1 MVLVTII
8 WPLVFY
14 FITFS
19 LYLTIVTVVILILK
33 HATTLQLLST
43 LEEALTQAELDYQK
57 ANIDLQIQEHL
68 QAFSPKDMV
77 ENFAEFI
84 MATNIGLLMH
94 LSIRTISHLSLQ
106 PRLLR
111 RENNQW
117 KPFQWPISV

>member
-57 ANIDLQIQEHL
+57 ANIDLQIQKHL
-68 QAFSPKDMV
+68 QAFSPKDTV
-77 ENFAEFI
+77 ENFAEFV
-84 MATNIGLLMH
+84 MATNIGLSMH
-94 LSIRTISHLSLQ
+94 LSITTISHISLQ
-106 PRLLR
+106 PRLLH

-117 KPFQWPISV
+117 KPFQWSISV

>member
-106 PRLLR
+106 PRLGR

-117 KPFQWPISV
+117 KPFHWPISV